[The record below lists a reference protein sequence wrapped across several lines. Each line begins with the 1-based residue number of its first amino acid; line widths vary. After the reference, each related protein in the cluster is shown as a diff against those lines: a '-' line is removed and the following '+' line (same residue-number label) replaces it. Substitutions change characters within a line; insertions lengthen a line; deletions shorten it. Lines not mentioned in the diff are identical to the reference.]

1 MTTVQKHFEEITDAW
16 RLYRKYADI
25 RMNEQDKW
33 NSMLADAVA
42 IQNRHN
48 NSPFVMRAVM
58 MFMELLED
66 EAKCTDLIDGT

>member
-1 MTTVQKHFEEITDAW
+1 VDKVKQHFEEITDAW
-16 RLYRKYADI
+16 RLYRKYAGI

-33 NSMLADAVA
+33 DSMVADAVT

-58 MFMELLED
+58 MFMELLQE
-66 EAKCTDLIDGT
+66 EAKCID

>member
-16 RLYRKYADI
+16 RLYRKYAGI
-25 RMNEQDKW
+25 RNDEQDKW
-33 NSMLADAVA
+33 TAMLADAVA
-42 IQNRHN
+42 IQERHG

-66 EAKCTDLIDGT
+66 ESKCID

>member
-16 RLYRKYADI
+16 RLYRKYAGI
-25 RMNEQDKW
+25 RNDEDDKW
-33 NSMLADAVA
+33 TAMLADAVA
-42 IQNRHN
+42 IQNRHG

-66 EAKCTDLIDGT
+66 EAKCID

>member
-16 RLYRKYADI
+16 RLYHKYAGI
-25 RMNEQDKW
+25 RNDEQDKW
-33 NSMLADAVA
+33 DSMVADAVT

-66 EAKCTDLIDGT
+66 EAKCID

>member
-1 MTTVQKHFEEITDAW
+1 MTTIQKHFEEITDAW
-16 RLYRKYADI
+16 RLYRMYAGI

-33 NSMLADAVA
+33 DSMVADAVA

-66 EAKCTDLIDGT
+66 EAKCIG